1 MAKKD
6 IDSSK
11 LPSIKPKYNKTKK
24 RKARKPRFRHDKL
37 KLTYEKAIKMA
48 GQEPLKNY
56 KAQWRDIRQEIKAQ
70 GKTPPTVYEYARA
83 YDSTLEDTQTPESAN
98 VPTIDFG
105 REVIEDFVSHLQ
117 RIYQDTLDYIDN
129 NKEGGHEEGKL
140 ASIAS
145 FKIDII
151 SRMYH
156 ECLDTL
162 KRLIQDY
169 GTTIVGQAIK
179 DNVELD
185 YTIAISL
192 YPPSDVVV
200 EFEETLSQLLAL
212 ESQMA
217 QRASELAQQAEDEYY
232 GV

>member
-6 IDSSK
+6 RLKRTYHQAIRYAGYE
-11 LPSIKPKYNKTKK
+11 PKS
-24 RKARKPRFRHDKL
+24 
-37 KLTYEKAIKMA
+37 
-48 GQEPLKNY
+48 NY
-56 KAQWRDIRQEIKAQ
+56 KRQWQVIRESYKQE
-70 GKTPPTVYEYARA
+70 GKHAPTVYEFSRA
-83 YDSTLEDTQTPESAN
+83 YTEAQETTSVEAI
-98 VPTIDFG
+98 PTIDFG

-129 NKEGGHEEGKL
+129 NKEGGHEAGKL

-145 FKIDII
+145 YKIDTI
-151 SRMYH
+151 SRMYY

-185 YTIAISL
+185 YTIAITL

-217 QRASELAQQAEDEYY
+217 QRAQELAQQAEDEYY
-232 GV
+232 GR

>member
-1 MAKKD
+1 MASRQQMKKHY
-6 IDSSK
+6 INALKKASYYHASSK
-11 LPSIKPKYNKTKK
+11 DS
-24 RKARKPRFRHDKL
+24 
-37 KLTYEKAIKMA
+37 YEKLRK
-48 GQEPLKNY
+48 EWESYRKSY
-56 KAQWRDIRQEIKAQ
+56 YERT
-70 GKTPPTVYEYARA
+70 GKRAPSVYEMSRTYVEGV
-83 YDSTLEDTQTPESAN
+83 TKETPTESE
-98 VPTIDFG
+98 VSSVDIPTIDFG

-129 NKEGGHEEGKL
+129 NKEGGHEAGKL

-145 FKIDII
+145 YKIVTI
-151 SRMYH
+151 SRMYY

-185 YTIAISL
+185 YTIAITL

-232 GV
+232 GR

>member
-6 IDSSK
+6 R
-11 LPSIKPKYNKTKK
+11 LK
-24 RKARKPRFRHDKL
+24 R
-37 KLTYEKAIKMA
+37 TYYQAIKYA
-48 GQEPLKNY
+48 GYEPKRNY
-56 KAQWRDIRQEIKAQ
+56 KRQWQVIRDSYKQE
-70 GKTPPTVYEYARA
+70 GKHTPTVYEFSRA
-83 YDSTLEDTQTPESAN
+83 YKEAQETPTEDGATGVY

-129 NKEGGHEEGKL
+129 NKEGGHEAGKL

-145 FKIDII
+145 YKIDTI
-151 SRMYH
+151 SRMYY
-156 ECLDTL
+156 ECLETL

-185 YTIAISL
+185 YTIAITL

-232 GV
+232 GR